1 MKLLKDSKRVHI
13 FITLVA
19 ALIFLLI
26 NIVQAA
32 VAQPG
37 TEGDP
42 VVSKSYVDE
51 EISKLNAKIQELE
64 AKLEKQSASKFEVVE
79 LKSGQKL
86 IAGESTEIIVRAGKT
101 LAISGKYGDGLS
113 DLTTDEADKGN
124 LAADQIVPLNHL
136 LLAAR
141 DDGRGIKAVSS
152 KVYVLVKGEYDI
164 K

>member
-19 ALIFLLI
+19 ALSFLLI
-26 NIVQAA
+26 NIVQAS